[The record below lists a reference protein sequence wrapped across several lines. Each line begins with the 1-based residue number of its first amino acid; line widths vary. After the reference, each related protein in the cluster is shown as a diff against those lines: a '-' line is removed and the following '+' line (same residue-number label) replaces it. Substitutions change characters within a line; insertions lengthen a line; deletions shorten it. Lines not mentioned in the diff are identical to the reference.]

1 MALNEREA
9 LPGEVSL
16 QLTGS
21 MFSSSLEPYE
31 RSRRAVNTRL
41 CCLAAR
47 GGVRSDSLVQNTTE
61 RDSAFTNGRNRRYSL
76 KFIRMLDGS
85 AYSCSVAKVFIAQGD
100 GCFLRERQRP
110 QRMHVRLL
118 RIARSVGCPTRGCS
132 SQQKSPQTPV
142 ERLSERWTGSA
153 GKGQQQSRIRTRPAS
168 FMSLRSGVTTTTS
181 GSVTALSKLADAS
194 SRQKV
199 SVFAAHDAHGLC
211 LQHIRLGQLRKHQL
225 RTSPPRNCSTI
236 GSESHA
242 RPFIDPA
249 MLLSTAEAIDQN
261 SLESGQ
267 RPCW

>member
-1 MALNEREA
+1 VSREAIEQPFITERSLPGFQTRYRGGKSDQCCTFHWRRSCPVGATSDTRKTTCGVLQQRLLYRKCMALNEREA

-31 RSRRAVNTRL
+31 RSRRAVKTRL

-61 RDSAFTNGRNRRYSL
+61 RDSAFAIGRNRRYSL

-194 SRQKV
+194 SRQK
-199 SVFAAHDAHGLC
+199 
-211 LQHIRLGQLRKHQL
+211 
-225 RTSPPRNCSTI
+225 
-236 GSESHA
+236 
-242 RPFIDPA
+242 
-249 MLLSTAEAIDQN
+249 
-261 SLESGQ
+261 
-267 RPCW
+267 